1 MGYKM
6 NVCLQPGRTNV
17 LFRPV
22 LGGLSLLATI
32 IVVALLKP
40 WCGDLYHLQAGAQA
54 LRQALGTGDELEWW
68 YLGPQT
74 VQDEQALQQSIAH
87 LVRVRSQPYSRRLL
101 GRAYAAQGD
110 LLSSIQV
117 LEQFTSAHPQ
127 HPLGHLELAAAYML
141 AEERWRTMYRIDLLA
156 SLSEA
161 TLSAPDLVSNVRYV
175 AEGWTSQYVYPT
187 RFVLPPDGQARPTLF
202 LHSGSQVTF
211 TLTLTQPVVLR
222 FSMGLDP
229 RSLDWGGDGATFE
242 VFVNGQR
249 VFLEHLTIE
258 MAREGWQE
266 REVDLRVWSGQRVL
280 LTLAT
285 TPGPRA
291 DNTADWAGWGD
302 LQVVTETML
311 CTPEICRQR
320 AVAAWREGGIS
331 ARQLIEAGEAA
342 RKVKRYEEAV
352 RWYERAAKL
361 NPEEGESPLRVGLV
375 YQEIGKWEQAEQM
388 YLIAWSM
395 APAKAAKYLSLL
407 LEKRGEHK
415 AAEQILREAIF
426 NYPDASDRLEWWRAL
441 GNNLQLQ
448 GRWNE
453 AFSIYMK
460 AIEEFPNDPALYV
473 GLGWTLYRRGDGL
486 EAALEEMY
494 RALALD
500 SESGDVHITIGML
513 MGEARHCDEA
523 DNWFRL
529 GLERNPYNAWGRLM
543 RANYARACGNLD
555 FALSLY
561 QETLSLFPDFAAAYH
576 EMALAYKLNN
586 QPQEAI
592 DAVEKSLKL
601 MTPPDPWFYVRAGE
615 IYEWA
620 GRIDDAVVAYQHAL
634 ALDSNNSV
642 ALQALERVGK

>member
-513 MGEARHCDEA
+513 MGEARHCD
-523 DNWFRL
+523 DCL
-529 GLERNPYNAWGRLM
+529 
-543 RANYARACGNLD
+543 
-555 FALSLY
+555 LY
-561 QETLSLFPDFAAAYH
+561 TSPS
-576 EMALAYKLNN
+576 
-586 QPQEAI
+586 P
-592 DAVEKSLKL
+592 
-601 MTPPDPWFYVRAGE
+601 R
-615 IYEWA
+615 
-620 GRIDDAVVAYQHAL
+620 
-634 ALDSNNSV
+634 DS
-642 ALQALERVGK
+642 